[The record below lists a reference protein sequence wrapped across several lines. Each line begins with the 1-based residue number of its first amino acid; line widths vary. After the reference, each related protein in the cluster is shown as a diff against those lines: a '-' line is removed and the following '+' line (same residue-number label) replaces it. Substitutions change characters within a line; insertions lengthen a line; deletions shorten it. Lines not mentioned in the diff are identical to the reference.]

1 MSLSSCF
8 PSRRRRKKATDLPLR
23 IAVVGAGPGAG
34 AAALRLA
41 RGGAEVTL
49 YAPAKRGEKPCGG
62 ALPEHLLPR
71 LEGFDA
77 ASLPAVVAPRA
88 CLENSAGQR
97 LELRLDGIR
106 IFRRRD
112 LDGALLTAAER
123 AGARLL
129 PAKAERLEPDGE
141 GVRIDAAGASAT
153 YDWVVCADGARSLG
167 RRRLGL
173 APEGESVGL
182 GGSLS
187 GVDFRQLVLGF
198 PGAADAYLWI
208 FPRPEGVSVGIAWSA
223 GTLSDGAAR
232 GLLREFL
239 ERHLP
244 AGWEDLPGR
253 RYRYPIPVYGPWTS
267 AAAERG
273 VGRRLLLV
281 GDAAAVAD
289 PLTRE
294 GIRYAALSGDW
305 AAASLLEGQ
314 PESYPARLRRGLD
327 AELSRAAR
335 ARSLFFEDPIG
346 DWMVPVARVHPGV
359 RQVLAD
365 LLGCRQG
372 YRGLRRRLVQAAVGV
387 DAALGRPRRAAPT
400 V

>member
-1 MSLSSCF
+1 V
-8 PSRRRRKKATDLPLR
+8 R

-41 RGGAEVTL
+41 RGGADVTL

-62 ALPEHLLPR
+62 ALPEHLLPQ

-88 CLENSAGQR
+88 RLENSTGQR

-112 LDGALLTAAER
+112 LDGALIAAAER
-123 AGARLL
+123 AGARRV
-129 PAKAERLEPDGE
+129 PARAESLEPAGE
-141 GVRIDAAGASAT
+141 RVRIAAAGASEP
-153 YDWVVCADGARSLG
+153 YDWVVCADGARGVG
-167 RRRLGL
+167 RRLLGL
-173 APEGESVGL
+173 APEGESIGL

-187 GVDFRQLVLGF
+187 GVDFRTLVLGF

-223 GTLSDGAAR
+223 GTLSVGAAR
-232 GLLREFL
+232 GLLRGFL

-244 AGWEDLPGR
+244 AGWEELPGP

-273 VGRRLLLV
+273 VGQHLLLV

-305 AAASLLEGQ
+305 AAASLLEGE

-346 DWMVPVARVHPGV
+346 DWMVPVARFHSGV
-359 RQVLAD
+359 RRVLAD

-372 YRGLRRRLVQAAVGV
+372 YRGLRGRLARAAVGRAGTEARPYF
-387 DAALGRPRRAAPT
+387 AATSSPNR
-400 V
+400 